1 MEEIET
7 YKQEVEKNPD
17 DADAH
22 NNLGIAYVNLDKY
35 QEAIKSYK
43 QAIRIDPDDADAHN
57 GLGNADDGCQPS
69 KGNDQEKREAWG
81 KHN

>member
-22 NNLGIAYVNLDKY
+22 NGLGDAYLKSGRY
-35 QEAIKSYK
+35 EEAIES
-43 QAIRIDPDDADAHN
+43 
-57 GLGNADDGCQPS
+57 
-69 KGNDQEKREAWG
+69 
-81 KHN
+81 

>member
-22 NNLGIAYVNLDKY
+22 NNLGIAYVN
-35 QEAIKSYK
+35 
-43 QAIRIDPDDADAHN
+43 QA
-57 GLGNADDGCQPS
+57 S
-69 KGNDQEKREAWG
+69 TKRRLS
-81 KHN
+81 HTSRQ